1 MAMRKPTNTDDGLMA
16 EINITPLVDV
26 MLVLLVIFIVTAPL
40 IVPQSMPVKLPS
52 TEAVGQTNTPHPV
65 QLQISAEGHIELNGQ
80 AVTWAQLG
88 PALRQH
94 TAQTNVALQVLAD
107 ERVAYG
113 VVAKVMA
120 VAQSQGAQQLS
131 FVTLPLSSTAGGAEV
146 KRP

>member
-1 MAMRKPTNTDDGLMA
+1 MAMRKPTSTDDGLMA

-40 IVPQSMPVKLPS
+40 IVPQSINVKLPN
-52 TEAVGQTNTPHPV
+52 TEALVQHNTPPQA
-65 QLQISAEGHIELNGQ
+65 QLQISVDGQ
-80 AVTWAQLG
+80 LQLDGQTITLAQLG
-88 PALRQH
+88 PALGERTSPANFQ
-94 TAQTNVALQVLAD
+94 LQVMAD

-120 VAQSQGAQQLS
+120 VAQSHGAQQLS
-131 FVTLPLSSTAGGAEV
+131 FVTLPVHSTTGGAEV